1 MKNMNP
7 AWAAPI
13 ALAVGLVGCATP
25 NQQPYYGSSQ
35 QPYYGSGPAPS
46 QNYPAQA
53 QSYQLGY
60 VDRIEVITRGTG
72 DNVAGT
78 IIGGIIGGLIG
89 TQIGSGR
96 GRTAATI
103 AGVVGGAAA
112 GNVIEGRR
120 RADNETFRVTVRLDN
135 GSTQTI
141 MQENINDLQTGDR
154 VRLDGNIIYR
164 V

>member
-7 AWAAPI
+7 ISVVPI
-13 ALAVGLVGCATP
+13 ALALGVMGCAGP
-25 NQQPYYGSSQ
+25 YQQPYYGSS
-35 QPYYGSGPAPS
+35 PAPS
-46 QNYPAQA
+46 QSYPAPNYPAQA

-60 VDRIEVITRGTG
+60 VDRIEVINRSAG
-72 DNVAGT
+72 DNAAGT

-103 AGVVGGAAA
+103 AGAVGGAAA

-120 RADNETFRVTVRLDN
+120 RADHETFRVTVRLDN
-135 GSTQTI
+135 GSMQTI
-141 MQENINDLQTGDR
+141 TQENINDLHTGDR
-154 VRLDGNIIYR
+154 VRLDGNMIYR